1 MQTEDPFE
9 ILADIEA
16 LRERTS
22 AALNADGWQWMM
34 VWSLVALGAGLTA
47 LVETL
52 EAIAGFYWMIAVPIA
67 FLATS
72 LLERRS
78 KEQRAVRR
86 DSRPYVAVGAAMLF
100 VNLVASFTLEPEAT
114 VIVIWVVIGLGF
126 AVFAHLDEARAA
138 TIMYVSA
145 AMLAGFIG
153 LLARDPFAAYAAIS
167 MLFSGLLAGSAV
179 QVYWRYRDG

>member
-22 AALNADGWQWMM
+22 TALNADGWQWMM
-34 VWSLVALGAGLTA
+34 VWSLVALCAGLTA
-47 LVETL
+47 LVDAL
-52 EAIAGFYWMIAVPIA
+52 EEIAGFYWMVAVPIA
-67 FLATS
+67 FAATA

-86 DSRPYVAVGAAMLF
+86 DSRPYLAVGATMLV
-100 VNLVASFTLEPEAT
+100 VNLVASFTLEPEST

-126 AVFAHLDEARAA
+126 ATFAHLDGTRAA
-138 TIMYVSA
+138 SMMYVYA
-145 AMLAGFIG
+145 ALLSGVIGVLAT
-153 LLARDPFAAYAAIS
+153 DSFAAYAAIS
-167 MLFSGLLAGSAV
+167 TMFAGLLAGSAV